1 MPLLQILMML
11 GKEKGI
17 LVAETFTRF
26 ITLDTTFI
34 PSTFVAR
41 KRTGFV
47 VPYAG
52 NDVLDQWKSF

>member
-1 MPLLQILMML
+1 MML
-11 GKEKGI
+11 GQEKDI
-17 LVAETFTRF
+17 LVAETFAHF

-47 VPYAG
+47 VTFAG
-52 NDVLDQWKSF
+52 NDVLEQWKSF

>member
-1 MPLLQILMML
+1 MML

-17 LVAETFTRF
+17 LVAETFTHF

-52 NDVLDQWKSF
+52 NDVLEQWKPF